1 MFEKIK
7 KWILSVTASQ
17 DASSAKRLRRS
28 GAHPRPVNP
37 PGDRRGGRDRR
48 KRAEYA
54 DEVEVVDLDPDIAE
68 QMASNDARTKD
79 LVRNKYQREETGTHE
94 TLKIFDDS
102 IVDSG
107 EETGIDPYN
116 PGNFDRSRNWDKRFR
131 K

>member
-7 KWILSVTASQ
+7 KWILGLSASHE
-17 DASSAKRLRRS
+17 ASSAKRLRQS

-37 PGDRRGGRDRR
+37 PRNRRAGRDRR
-48 KRAEYA
+48 KRADYVDQA
-54 DEVEVVDLDPDIAE
+54 EVVDLGPDVACKIAGDRPDNN
-68 QMASNDARTKD
+68 APVRT
-79 LVRNKYQREETGTHE
+79 RYQREDTGTHE
-94 TLKIFDDS
+94 TLKIIDDS

-116 PGNFDRSRNWDKRFR
+116 TGNFDRSRNWDKRFR